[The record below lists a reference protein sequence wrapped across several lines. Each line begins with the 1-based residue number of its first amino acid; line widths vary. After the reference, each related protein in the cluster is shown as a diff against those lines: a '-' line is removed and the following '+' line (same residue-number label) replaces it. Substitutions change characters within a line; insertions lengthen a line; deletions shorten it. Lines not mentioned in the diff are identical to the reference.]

1 MITPAFV
8 EAKKPPTI
16 NITNNIPKKLLD
28 KVQIEGTNKRS
39 LNVFSTF
46 CYGFV
51 DKKYMGLG
59 YNLKISVSD
68 TFIIQ

>member
-1 MITPAFV
+1 MFLIH
-8 EAKKPPTI
+8 
-16 NITNNIPKKLLD
+16 TNTNE
-28 KVQIEGTNKRS
+28 KVYCLKTNGS

-46 CYGFV
+46 SYGFV